1 MATTTSPVGRAAE
14 VTMLTGWGRTAPSA
28 GRVIDLDGDAV
39 RGAPHEALPID
50 EGRGAIPR
58 GLGRS
63 YGDPAQNGGGSVLRV
78 LPGRSPISLDRNA
91 ATVTADAGVSFDDL
105 LRVLVPAGFFVP
117 VTPGTRFITVGGA
130 IASDIHGKNH
140 HVDGTF
146 GHHCTRI
153 SLLTADGEL
162 RTLTPADGD
171 LWWATI
177 GGMGLTGL
185 IVDATFD
192 LIPIETSQ
200 CLVRTQRIA
209 NFDALVDTMA
219 ADDQRYSV
227 AWVDLLASG
236 AALGRSVLTCGEHA
250 RLDDLSAK
258 QRRDPLAFAPPSLI
272 DVPRG
277 GPNVLSR
284 AAVRA
289 FNEVWYRKARRD
301 HVGPESITG
310 FFHPLDMVGAWN
322 RLYGGAGFLQYQ
334 FVVPDDEVDTMRVA
348 IERVVASG
356 HASFL
361 AVLKRFGPANPAM
374 LSFPTS
380 GWTLTLD
387 VPAAASDL
395 HVLLSE
401 LDELV
406 LGAGGRHYL
415 AKDAHI
421 TPSIVRAGYPRLAEW
436 KAVRRSVDPHGYWI
450 SDQARRL
457 GLLEEEVA

>member
-1 MATTTSPVGRAAE
+1 
-14 VTMLTGWGRTAPSA
+14 MLTGWGRTAPSA
-28 GRVIDLDGDAV
+28 GRVIELDGDVV
-39 RGAPHEALPID
+39 RKAPHRALPID

-78 LPGRSPISLDRNA
+78 RPGRAPISLDCDG

-146 GHHCTRI
+146 GAHCSRI
-153 SLLTADGEL
+153 SLLTADGAL
-162 RTLTPADGD
+162 RSLTSADGD

-236 AALGRSVLTCGEHA
+236 AALGRSVLTRGDHA
-250 RLDDLSAK
+250 RLDDVSDR
-258 QRRDPLAFAPPSLI
+258 QRRDPLAFDPPSLI
-272 DVPRG
+272 DAPGG

-284 AAVRA
+284 TAVRA

-301 HVGPESITG
+301 HTAAESITG

-334 FVVPDDEVDTMRVA
+334 FVVPDAAIDTMRVA

-356 HASFL
+356 LASFL
-361 AVLKRFGPANPAM
+361 AVLKRFGPANAAM

-387 VPAAASDL
+387 VPAGADNLAT
-395 HVLLSE
+395 LLLQ
-401 LDELV
+401 LDDLV
-406 LGAGGRHYL
+406 LEAGGRHYL

-421 TPSIVRAGYPRLAEW
+421 TPTIVRAGYPRLAEW
-436 KAVRRSVDPHGYWI
+436 QAIRRSVDPEGYWI